1 MSLESGAG
9 SKKNLFLN
17 GALHQKNVNQI
28 KIDQN
33 NINSSN
39 QDQKNKPSSGKTIP
53 NPMGNLSMDQLNRQ
67 HFDAMNS
74 LHSEFSKFKDNH
86 SKIVKQETII
96 IRDEMMKLGEMSEV
110 DEWNMETGNYLDL
123 VEKSIEDKIK
133 LM

>member
-1 MSLESGAG
+1 
-9 SKKNLFLN
+9 
-17 GALHQKNVNQI
+17 
-28 KIDQN
+28 
-33 NINSSN
+33 
-39 QDQKNKPSSGKTIP
+39 
-53 NPMGNLSMDQLNRQ
+53 MDQLNRQ